1 MPLTDDERQL
11 WHSFK
16 SQSDQSAFL
25 ALYELYAPWSRV
37 VAREVFRRIRVRD
50 LEWCDYVQ
58 NASIGL
64 LEAMSRY
71 DISREVDFM
80 AYAKPRVR
88 GAVFNGLRPSLSQ
101 VNKQTFHVDWYADR
115 ASSISGSESTDSLD
129 GLISQVT
136 SLAIG
141 MLLDFNS
148 EYDTHSHIT
157 DPLRNAERM
166 QYDSMLMESIG
177 VLSKNERFVIEAHYF
192 QYMSFVDIAE
202 VLCLTKGRISQIHSA
217 ALVKMRNSVRTLVAT
232 KPESV

>member
-1 MPLTDDERQL
+1 MPVTEEERQL
-11 WHSFK
+11 WRSFK
-16 SQSDQSAFL
+16 VLGDQSAFL
-25 ALYELYAPWSRV
+25 ELYELYAPWSRV
-37 VAREVFRRIRVRD
+37 VAREVYRRIRVRD
-50 LEWCDYVQ
+50 LEWYDYVQ

-64 LEAMSRY
+64 LEAISRF
-71 DISREVDFM
+71 DITREVDFM

-115 ASSISGSESTDSLD
+115 ANSVSGSDSADSLD
-129 GLISQVT
+129 GFISQVA

-148 EYDTHSHIT
+148 EYDTSSHST

-166 QYDSMLMESIG
+166 QYDSLLMESLEC
-177 VLSKNERFVIEAHYF
+177 LSKNERFVIEAHYY

-202 VLCLTKGRISQIHSA
+202 VLFLSKGRISQIHASA
-217 ALVKMRNSVRTLVAT
+217 LGKMRNFVRTMLSA
-232 KPESV
+232 KHESA

>member
-115 ASSISGSESTDSLD
+115 ASSVSGNESIDSLD

-148 EYDTHSHIT
+148 EYDTHSHST

-177 VLSKNERFVIEAHYF
+177 MLSKNERFVIEAHYF

-217 ALVKMRNSVRTLVAT
+217 AIVKMRNSVRTLVSN
-232 KPESV
+232 KHESV